1 MQVLIIGN
9 SVSGRGKTPQ
19 RVYELAGMLKY
30 NGHNVEV
37 FFSSK
42 PRDALI
48 RAASVDADLQRIVVA
63 GGDGTVNEV
72 LNGLVDPSIVP
83 ILHLATGTA
92 NMLARELGL
101 PTSVSETASLVD
113 TGRILPV
120 DMGIVSGRRFLLVAS
135 VGFDSFVTLQMTE
148 MRRQF
153 LGYRGYLRP
162 IVKAGLRY
170 RPTSLKVWVDNQGPA
185 TGEMVMVLKTR
196 YYGGLFIFDEEA
208 RPNSGLFHVRVFPR
222 GTLASVLKYGVA
234 GLARQICRFHEVI
247 CLKGTSVRIESES
260 KMPLQ
265 VDGDHCCW
273 TPAEIKI
280 HPCFVPIVVPS
291 NA

>member
-1 MQVLIIGN
+1 MKVLIIGN
-9 SVSGRGKTPQ
+9 SISGRGKTPQ
-19 RVYELAGMLKY
+19 RVHELAGMLKY

-37 FFSSK
+37 FLSSK

-48 RAASVDADLQRIVVA
+48 RAASIGADLQRIVIA

-72 LNGLVDPSIVP
+72 LNGLLDPSIVP
-83 ILHLATGTA
+83 IVHLATGTA

-148 MRRQF
+148 MRKQT

-170 RPTSLKVWVDNQGPA
+170 RPTSLKVWVDNQEPV

-196 YYGGLFIFDEEA
+196 YYGGLFIFDEGA
-208 RPNSGLFHVRVFPR
+208 RPNTGFFHVRVFPR
-222 GTLASVLKYGVA
+222 GTLKSILKYGVA
-234 GLARQICRFHEVI
+234 GLTRQVSRFHEVI
-247 CLKGTSVRIESES
+247 RLKGTSVRIESEPA
-260 KMPLQ
+260 MPLQ

-273 TPAEIKI
+273 TPAEMKI
-280 HPCFVPIVVPS
+280 HPCLVPIVVPS
-291 NA
+291 MA

>member
-1 MQVLIIGN
+1 MKVLIIGN
-9 SVSGRGKTPQ
+9 PVSGRGKTPQ

-170 RPTSLKVWVDNQGPA
+170 CPTSLKVWVDNQEPA

-208 RPNSGLFHVRVFPR
+208 RPSSGLFHVRVFPR
-222 GTLASVLKYGVA
+222 GALTSILKYGVA
-234 GLARQICRFHEVI
+234 GLTRQISRLPEVI
-247 CLKGTSVRIESES
+247 RLKGTSVRIESQS

-280 HPCFVPIVVPS
+280 HPRFVPIVVPS
-291 NA
+291 MP

>member
-1 MQVLIIGN
+1 MKVLIIGN
-9 SVSGRGKTPQ
+9 SISGRGKTPR

-37 FFSSK
+37 FLSSK
-42 PRDALI
+42 PREALV
-48 RAASVDADLQRIVVA
+48 RAASIGADFQRIVIA

-101 PTSVSETASLVD
+101 PTNIAETARLVE

-120 DMGIVSGRRFLLVAS
+120 DMGVISGRRFLLVAS
-135 VGFDSFVTLQMTE
+135 AGFDSFVTLQMTE
-148 MRRQF
+148 TRKQT

-162 IVKAGLRY
+162 IFKAGLRY
-170 RPTSLKVWVDNQGPA
+170 HPTRLKVWVDDQEPV

-196 YYGGLFIFDEEA
+196 YYGGLLIFDEEA
-208 RPNSGLFHVRVFPR
+208 RPNSGFFLVRVFPH
-222 GTLASVLKYGVA
+222 GTLKSVLKYGVA
-234 GLARQICRFHEVI
+234 GLTRRICRFHEVI
-247 CLKGTSVRIESES
+247 RLKGLSVRIESQS

-280 HPCFVPIVVPS
+280 HPCLVPIVVPS
-291 NA
+291 MA